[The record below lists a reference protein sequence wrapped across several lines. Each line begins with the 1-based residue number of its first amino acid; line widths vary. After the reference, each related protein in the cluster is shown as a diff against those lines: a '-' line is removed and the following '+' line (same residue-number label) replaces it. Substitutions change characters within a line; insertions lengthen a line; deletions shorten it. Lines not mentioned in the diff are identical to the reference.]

1 MTARARASTNGGS
14 AAACA
19 SRWGEGRA
27 GRSRVSGGVGGGF
40 SGAALGGAGR
50 AGADKSTA
58 AVAVNG
64 KRAPSIDEMDMDP
77 EHVKFASQDELDQ
90 RCVGGS
96 HLIRRPL
103 HSFASPRARFT
114 RRTPGAR
121 APGPRS
127 GGPPARAENF
137 QAINPSGARWKYFPP
152 PPNTPTDQ
160 RPPLPLAPS
169 FDSEVMTCKDGVCS
183 YVIDDIIAPVKSD
196 MEQMRSNILDI
207 VGRKNPLLLAA
218 ADQIFGAGGKR
229 LRPVLVFLVA
239 RATAQLMS
247 MDDITERQR
256 RLAEITEMIHTAS
269 LVHDDVLDD
278 CDTRRGAETIH
289 TLYGT
294 RVAILAGD
302 FLFAQSSW
310 YLANLDNLEVIKLIS
325 QVIADFA
332 DGEISQA
339 GALFNCDVTLEGY
352 LEKSHNKTASLIAA
366 SCKSAA
372 VFSEVSE
379 DVKMDM
385 YEYGK
390 HLGLAFQIVDD
401 ILDFTQSEAQL
412 GKPKGQDLAS
422 GNLTAPCIFAL
433 GRNPRLRELIETQ
446 FADPKDLAEAI
457 EIVNESG
464 IEDARRLAREEADM
478 ALAAL
483 KGLPEGKA
491 KTSLVDMVGYVL
503 ERLY

>member
-1 MTARARASTNGGS
+1 MMTATAPRAWAAARFAVASTTAGEGRMTARARANPGEGSRAPAGGRV
-14 AAACA
+14 A
-19 SRWGEGRA
+19 RWGA
-27 GRSRVSGGVGGGF
+27 RVGNARWVNGGVGGGF
-40 SGAALGGAGR
+40 SVGGAVNGN
-50 AGADKSTA
+50 KVVA

-64 KRAPSIDEMDMDP
+64 KASRPSIDEMDMDP
-77 EHVKFASQDELDQ
+77 EHVKFASQDELDN
-90 RCVGGS
+90 S
-96 HLIRRPL
+96 
-103 HSFASPRARFT
+103 AA
-114 RRTPGAR
+114 
-121 APGPRS
+121 
-127 GGPPARAENF
+127 
-137 QAINPSGARWKYFPP
+137 
-152 PPNTPTDQ
+152 
-160 RPPLPLAPS
+160 
-169 FDSEVMTCKDGVCS
+169 MMCKDGVCS
-183 YVIDDIIAPVKSD
+183 YVIDDITAPVQSD

-239 RATAQLMS
+239 RATAQLMD

-433 GRNPRLRELIETQ
+433 GRDPRLRELIETR
-446 FADPKDLAEAI
+446 FAKPEDLAEAI

-464 IEDARRLAREEADM
+464 IEDARRMAREEADQ

-483 KGLPEGKA
+483 KGLPEGEA